1 MTATLDTASTVDM
14 AQPYGP
20 APTPPG
26 PTTRSQPGTWTP
38 DSGGQPTTS
47 GPDTDPY
54 SGPMSGAVAV
64 LIPVKAFGAA
74 KGRLAEVLDGLAR
87 ADLARRMAETVV
99 TAAAPLPVTVV
110 GDDDDVDAWARSQG
124 ADVVRVDGP
133 GLNRAVEAGMEAL
146 ADNGVATVV
155 VAHADLPRATR
166 LDHCAAFDGI
176 TLVPDRHHDGTPVA
190 VVPTGVG
197 FRFAYGP
204 GSFAAHVA
212 EAERLGVAWRSLLD
226 PDLAWDV
233 DDPEDLVALEG

>member
-26 PTTRSQPGTWTP
+26 PTTRAQPGTRTP
-38 DSGGQPTTS
+38 GSGGQPTTS

-110 GDDDDVDAWARSQG
+110 CDDDDVDAWARSQG
-124 ADVVRVDGP
+124 AGWP
-133 GLNRAVEAGMEAL
+133 GA
-146 ADNGVATVV
+146 AT
-155 VAHADLPRATR
+155 ATTWR
-166 LDHCAAFDGI
+166 R
-176 TLVPDRHHDGTPVA
+176 P
-190 VVPTGVG
+190 G
-197 FRFAYGP
+197 FKRRRSFNSRFASPVPRPTSHNQRFLNG
-204 GSFAAHVA
+204 
-212 EAERLGVAWRSLLD
+212 RWRGVPMLR
-226 PDLAWDV
+226 
-233 DDPEDLVALEG
+233 